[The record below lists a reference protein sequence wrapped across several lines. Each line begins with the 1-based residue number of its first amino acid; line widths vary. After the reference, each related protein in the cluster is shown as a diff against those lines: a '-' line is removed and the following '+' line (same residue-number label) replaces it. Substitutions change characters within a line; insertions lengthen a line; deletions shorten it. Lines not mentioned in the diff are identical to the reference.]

1 MDLEL
6 PDEVLARPFAS
17 VREACAEVAARARH
31 VAIDAD
37 ALARFADALPVA
49 ELGAPATAFPALGGD
64 AEDLAA
70 YVLCLDALNF
80 GSGWFPHLRKRAGL
94 SGYRTMEAALRERFE
109 GAGAFTAR
117 ELRTL
122 DPRAVAELLG
132 QVPVAQPID
141 ELMELYARALRELG
155 ECVSLR
161 AAGSFAGFVEES
173 GGSAAELVRRLVAM
187 PLWRDAARH
196 DGQLVPFLKRAQ
208 LAVSDLAHAL
218 PDDLGRFRD
227 LGELTLFADN
237 LVPHVLRLDGVLRVT
252 PELAARIEA
261 EETLPAGSPEEVE
274 LRACAVDA
282 VEQIAARL
290 SEHGAATAATPR
302 DLDEWLWRRGGEPR
316 YKARPRHRTRCP
328 FY

>member
-1 MDLEL
+1 MDAEL
-6 PDEVLARPFAS
+6 PEELLERPFAA

-37 ALARFADALPVA
+37 ALARFADALPA
-49 ELGAPATAFPALGGD
+49 GELGQSATAFPRLGGD
-64 AEDLAA
+64 VEGMAA

-80 GSGWFPHLRKRAGL
+80 GSGWFPHLKKRPGM
-94 SGYRTMEAALRERFE
+94 SGYRTVEAALRERFE
-109 GAGAFTAR
+109 RAGAWSAR
-117 ELRTL
+117 ELRAME
-122 DPRAVAELLG
+122 PRALAELLG
-132 QVPVAQPID
+132 QTPLAPPID
-141 ELMELYARALRELG
+141 ALVELWGRALRELG
-155 ECVSLR
+155 ECVQLR
-161 AAGSFAGFVEES
+161 AAGSFAGFVEEA

-227 LGELTLFADN
+227 LAELTIFADN
-237 LVPHVLRLDGVLRVT
+237 LVPHVLRLDGVLRAT
-252 PELAARIEA
+252 PALEARIEA
-261 EETLPAGSPEEVE
+261 EELLPAGSAEEVE

-282 VEQIAARL
+282 VEQIAERMR
-290 SEHGAATAATPR
+290 GRGTAVMAR
-302 DLDEWLWRRGGEPR
+302 DLDDWLWRRGGEPR